1 MVSWS
6 TKMKDKL
13 VTRSSCPYKV
23 MAYNVGTLYYPF
35 PKLFFMMLL
44 YYEISLLLGIF
55 SNLKNNNITANSIVV
70 GHNIFGNS
78 FYFWIYII
86 PK

>member
-23 MAYNVGTLYYPF
+23 MPYNIGSLYYPF
-35 PKLFFMMLL
+35 PNLFFMMLL

-55 SNLKNNNITANSIVV
+55 SHLKNNNITANSIVV
-70 GHNIFGNS
+70 GHNLWS
-78 FYFWIYII
+78 FFLFLDLHHT
-86 PK
+86 